1 MVSDLKFYA
10 PRIAIS
16 DLYFI
21 KGILFINNKINE
33 GNNMAYIPHR
43 KINQPNSGRRLLEC
57 SRNQGVLH
65 DPDRR
70 YGEERRSL
78 ADRRKSI
85 H

>member
-1 MVSDLKFYA
+1 MHQGLQFLIYTFMD
-10 PRIAIS
+10 
-16 DLYFI
+16 
-21 KGILFINNKINE
+21 ILLINSKINE

-43 KINQPNSGRRLLEC
+43 KINQPDSGRRLLEC
-57 SRNQGVLH
+57 RRNQDVLH

-70 YGEERRSL
+70 YGEERRFL